1 MGLKFSVGEARSTI
15 YQTKTLIFYKL
26 QFQTMYSASKDPGMT
41 KQETINRTKRH
52 PLYAKIENSKRNTDL
67 QVIDLE
73 MTHINL
79 NMRESAR
86 PCADLIWCY
95 KIKTLKLI
103 A

>member
-1 MGLKFSVGEARSTI
+1 
-15 YQTKTLIFYKL
+15 
-26 QFQTMYSASKDPGMT
+26 MT

-52 PLYAKIENSKRNTDL
+52 PLYAKIENNKRNTDL

-79 NMRESAR
+79 NMRVNAR

-95 KIKTLKLI
+95 QIKTLKLI